1 MMEDEQNLEK
11 TNGTS
16 ACVPLHRQTSK
27 NACKPQTQARKKKKK
42 IQDLLSYSWDYSNAQ
57 Q

>member
-1 MMEDEQNLEK
+1 MMEDEKNLEK

-27 NACKPQTQARKKKKK
+27 NACKPQTQARKMYEK